1 MTNNFKMLAIIIAG
15 IIILFIFNFKNSDYN
30 FNKTVSACMVAQKK
44 ISKSI
49 NAEEA
54 RKFCEEK
61 IKKMVKNSK

>member
-1 MTNNFKMLAIIIAG
+1 MNNNIKMILLVVFGIIALY
-15 IIILFIFNFKNSDYN
+15 LFQINNSDYN
-30 FNKTVSACMVAQKK
+30 LNKTISACMVAQKK

-61 IKKMVKNSK
+61 IKKMVNKSK